1 MSFTIQTPITV
12 TGATGYV
19 ASHVIHELLQRG
31 TTVHGTVRNLSDEKK
46 TAHLKRMGEELPGS
60 LKLFQADLLQERS
73 FQEAIAGCGV
83 VIHMASPFVIGTPKN
98 PQATLV
104 DPALKGTRNVLETV
118 NTTDSVKRVVLTSST
133 TALFGD
139 AEDCDAQGGT
149 LTEEHWNETNTI
161 RYGPY
166 QYSKKVAEAEAWKLA
181 KKQQRWNL
189 VTINPGFVMGPS
201 LTMRNDS
208 SSIDFLLNL
217 INGKF
222 ANGIWQFYTPW
233 VDVRDVAF
241 AHAEAA
247 VRPNS
252 EGRHILSCE
261 ETGVLEVVAGLKE
274 DMPGKL
280 KLPRSRISKWM
291 AYLIGPFMG
300 FSWRYISHNVDIPV
314 KMDNSRS
321 IERLG
326 IIYRPL
332 RVTMREHVEQ
342 LIRDGLYKVQ
352 DG

>member
-1 MSFTIQTPITV
+1 MSFTIQTPTTV

-31 TTVHGTVRNLSDEKK
+31 ATVHGTVRNLSDEKK

-60 LKLFQADLLQERS
+60 LKLFQAELLQEHS

-104 DPALKGTRNVLETV
+104 DPALKGTRNVLASV
-118 NTTDSVKRVVLTSST
+118 NATDSVKRVVLTSST
-133 TALFGD
+133 AAIFGD
-139 AEDCDAQGGT
+139 AQDCDAQGGI

-181 KKQQRWNL
+181 NKQQRWNL

-208 SSIDFLLNL
+208 ASIDFLLNL

-222 ANGIWQFYTPW
+222 ANGIWQFYIPW

-261 ETGVLEVVAGLKE
+261 EAGVLEVVAGLKE

-291 AYLIGPFMG
+291 AYMIGPFMG

-326 IIYRPL
+326 INYRPL